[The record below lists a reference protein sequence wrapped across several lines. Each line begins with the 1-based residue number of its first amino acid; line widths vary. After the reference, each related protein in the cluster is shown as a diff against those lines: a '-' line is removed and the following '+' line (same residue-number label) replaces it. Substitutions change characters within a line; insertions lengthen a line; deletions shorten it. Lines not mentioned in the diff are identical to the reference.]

1 MNTND
6 FIQIEGL
13 TKRQVLLCQLLWS
26 IEHRDQC
33 DTLIKSLSRED
44 QLTCRSLMHLMELAY
59 LDQVDDTELADRA
72 IIEIL
77 EKFDNK

>member
-1 MNTND
+1 MNTNE
-6 FIQIEGL
+6 FIQIQGL

-26 IEHRDQC
+26 IDHKDQC
-33 DTLIKSLSRED
+33 DNLIKSLPHED
-44 QLTCRSLMHLMELAY
+44 QLTCRSLMQLMLLASM
-59 LDQVDDTELADRA
+59 DHVEDTELADRA

>member
-1 MNTND
+1 MD
-6 FIQIEGL
+6 H
-13 TKRQVLLCQLLWS
+13 K
-26 IEHRDQC
+26 DQC
-33 DTLIKSLSRED
+33 DALIKSLSKED
-44 QLTCRSLMHLMELAY
+44 QLTCLSLMHMMELAY

>member
-1 MNTND
+1 MDSND
-6 FIQIEGL
+6 FIQIQGL
-13 TKRQVLLCQLLWS
+13 TKRQVTLCKLLWS
-26 IEHRDQC
+26 MDHKDQC
-33 DTLIKSLSRED
+33 DALIKSLPRED
-44 QLTCRSLMHLMELAY
+44 QFTCRSLMHMMELAY

>member
-6 FIQIEGL
+6 FIQIQGL

-26 IEHRDQC
+26 MEHRDQC
-33 DTLIKSLSRED
+33 DNLIRSLSKED
-44 QLTCRSLMHLMELAY
+44 QLTCKSLMTLMELAY

-72 IIEIL
+72 VIEIL

>member
-1 MNTND
+1 MDTND
-6 FIQIEGL
+6 FIQIQGL
-13 TKRQVLLCQLLWS
+13 TKRQVALCKLLWS
-26 IEHRDQC
+26 MDHKDQC
-33 DTLIKSLSRED
+33 DALIKSLSKED
-44 QLTCRSLMHLMELAY
+44 QLTCLSLMHMMELAY